1 MQAVH
6 SCVCPAVLTVQRIEK
21 EFKSRI
27 VTMDVFVVVHSMYER
42 VHPRIYVC
50 LLFSLDTQPQN

>member
-1 MQAVH
+1 MCLKLNSGEMQPVH

-27 VTMDVFVVVHSMYER
+27 ITMDVFVVVD
-42 VHPRIYVC
+42 V
-50 LLFSLDTQPQN
+50 